1 MQQGGTI
8 FEIIEIDKDTI
19 QVILNKRDYGRPYLT
34 AVTYFGF
41 WKNKALEQG
50 LRPKDKIKTN
60 VLIKSKPY
68 VGKSG
73 INRYYD
79 QQMGKQ
85 IYIQKKAPY
94 KVDFETGELF

>member
-1 MQQGGTI
+1 MQQAGTI
-8 FEIIEIDKDTI
+8 FEIIEIDKDNI

-34 AVTYFGF
+34 AITYFGY
-41 WKNKALEQG
+41 WKNKMLEQG

-60 VLIKSKPY
+60 ILVKSKAF

-73 INRYYD
+73 VLKYYD
-79 QQMGKQ
+79 QQLGRQ
-85 IYIQKKAPY
+85 IYIVKKAPY